1 MSEIQGGEERF
12 LEEVFI
18 RNNFAS
24 DLTRIFG
31 IMEFLTESFER
42 FDGILSL
49 QLQSVASRVSCES
62 NGVDVREEF
71 NKYKIKKE
79 QFKSETINYFL
90 R

>member
-1 MSEIQGGEERF
+1 LSEIQGGEERF

-49 QLQSVASRVSCES
+49 FNFKVWLRES
-62 NGVDVREEF
+62 AVRAMGLMYEK
-71 NKYKIKKE
+71 NSTNIKSK
-79 QFKSETINYFL
+79 KSSLN
-90 R
+90 RRQ